1 MNTYLRRKLM
11 RPLTSVEVQIL
22 RDAGETDSFNN
33 RADELPCLES
43 MKSFVMLCRYDGFSN
58 ADAFWKEYRLLSE
71 MLADTSGYY
80 IHTPI
85 PKRNGGGYRHIYK
98 VDEDLAFYQR
108 NIKQYI
114 LDVIDAKYTSRY
126 AYAYRKR
133 ISVVTNA
140 RTHAGHDYLVKM
152 DIKDFFDSTRQSK
165 VFEIFSK
172 YTGYNKEV
180 KTVLTKLVCHDGH
193 LNQGSC
199 TSPQLANLALA
210 DFDRTV
216 AMYCDA
222 SGITYSRY
230 CDDLAFSSEQEF
242 DAKTLIGFVTDQL
255 RKEHY
260 RPNFK
265 KTRVYKKGSRHIVT
279 GIVVNNRR
287 IRVPSE
293 YKHNLRQELYYI
305 KKFGITSHLEHK
317 NPDGFGSVFASPETR
332 HEESYLN
339 MLIGR
344 AEFASMVDR
353 RDREL
358 KQIVY
363 ELNQCLRNY
372 DCEFDT
378 LYKRYVN
385 YASDICRN
393 HILTAQ
399 DSCNFVEVGKSFWKY
414 DGLTVRVDLKPNNS
428 RDTYLFRYIVW
439 LMKDH
444 DFPALKSH
452 HIKCIKKAHFVFTIP
467 VYEFAQSGEII
478 RNCLDELLMI
488 YSKLKLKG
496 YLG

>member
-71 MLADTSGYY
+71 MLADTSRYY

-108 NIKQYI
+108 NIKKYI

-140 RTHAGHDYLVKM
+140 RAHAGHDYLVKM

-230 CDDLAFSSEQEF
+230 CDDLTFSSEQEF

-293 YKHNLRQELYYI
+293 YKHNLRQDLYYI
-305 KKFGITSHLEHK
+305 KKYGVTSHLEHK
-317 NPDGFGSVFASPETR
+317 NLPGYGSVFSSPDKR
-332 HEESYLN
+332 HEDSYIM

-344 AEFASMVDR
+344 ATFASNIDP

-358 KQIVY
+358 KRIRY
-363 ELNQCLRNY
+363 ELYEWLGKTSVAYR
-372 DCEFDT
+372 ELFS
-378 LYKRYVN
+378 RYVN
-385 YASDICRN
+385 FAGFVCQS
-393 HILTAQ
+393 HILASQ
-399 DSCNFVEVGKSFWKY
+399 EACSFIKAESISWNREGLIVYVNFE
-414 DGLTVRVDLKPNNS
+414 PNKAKKK
-428 RDTYLFRYIVW
+428 YLFRYITEIIR
-439 LMKDH
+439 DG

-452 HIKCIKKAHFVFTIP
+452 QVMCRKDAFFSFKLR
-467 VYEFAQSGEII
+467 VYEFSECATVIG
-478 RNCLDELLMI
+478 NCLDELLII
-488 YSKLKLKG
+488 YSRLKLRG
-496 YLG
+496 YL

>member
-11 RPLTSVEVQIL
+11 RSLKPVEVKIL
-22 RDAGETDSFNN
+22 RNAGETDSFNN
-33 RADELPCLES
+33 RADDLPDLES

-58 ADAFWKEYRLLSE
+58 ADAFWKEYRRLSE
-71 MLADTSGYY
+71 MLADTSRYY

-85 PKRNGGGYRHIYK
+85 PKRNGGYRHIYK
-98 VDEDLAFYQR
+98 VDDELAFYQR
-108 NIKQYI
+108 NIKYFI
-114 LDVIDAKYTSRY
+114 LDVIDAKYTSKY
-126 AYAYRKR
+126 AYAYRKNV
-133 ISVVTNA
+133 SVINNA
-140 RTHAGHDYLVKM
+140 SVHAGHDFLVKM
-152 DIKDFFDSTRQSK
+152 DIKNFFDSTRQSK
-165 VFEIFSK
+165 VFELFGK

-180 KTVLTKLVCHDGH
+180 KTILTKLVCHDGH

-210 DFDRTV
+210 DFDKTV
-216 AMYCDA
+216 ARYCDA
-222 SGITYSRY
+222 FGITYSRY
-230 CDDLAFSSEQEF
+230 CDDLTFSSKREF
-242 DAKTLIGFVTDQL
+242 DTKALIGFVTDQL

-260 RPNFK
+260 RPNYK
-265 KTRVYKKGSRHIVT
+265 KTRIYRKGSRHIVT

-317 NPDGFGSVFASPETR
+317 QPDGFGSVFESPEMR

-358 KQIVY
+358 KRIIF
-363 ELNQCLRNY
+363 ELNEYLRNY
-372 DCEFDT
+372 DKEYAT
-378 LYKRYVN
+378 LYEIYLN

-393 HILTAQ
+393 HILSAQ
-399 DSCNFVEVGKSFWKY
+399 DSCNFVQVEKAFWRY
-414 DGLTVRVDLKPNNS
+414 DGLTVRVDLKPDKA

-444 DFPALKSH
+444 VFPALKSH

-467 VYEFAQSGEII
+467 VYEFAQCGKIIGE
-478 RNCLDELLMI
+478 CLDELLVI